1 MDGGHV
7 GTLEGTQTFPTATDM
22 IAEMIAIESSDRGP
36 AGLPGLQQRAAHGE
50 PARHARG
57 RLELVVTADDV
68 QLYKVGSGA
77 TTITTDEATG
87 SIFASPATGGV
98 PVEGNF
104 DLASSKI
111 VLGEGAPLVGWPV
124 LGYAHLLVCDDPAD
138 PLPLS
143 FAQYVVRLAGQGAL
157 ETYGVT
163 PMPEPIRIQTFAPLK
178 VTVR

>member
-1 MDGGHV
+1 M
-7 GTLEGTQTFPTATDM
+7 
-22 IAEMIAIESSDRGP
+22 
-36 AGLPGLQQRAAHGE
+36 
-50 PARHARG
+50 
-57 RLELVVTADDV
+57 
-68 QLYKVGSGA
+68 
-77 TTITTDEATG
+77 
-87 SIFASPATGGV
+87 

-138 PLPLS
+138 PLGLS

-163 PMPEPIRIQTFAPLK
+163 PLPEPIRIQTFAPLK
-178 VTVR
+178 VTVQLNEDGTLPSAAPSADASAEPAADASAEPVRRVVPRPLTPSAECVAAARFPPGKRAATHALGTDEGPPPCGGGPSFLCGEVR

>member
-1 MDGGHV
+1 MANLPV
-7 GTLEGTQTFPTATDM
+7 TLEDG
-22 IAEMIAIESSDRGP
+22 S
-36 AGLPGLQQRAAHGE
+36 
-50 PARHARG
+50 
-57 RLELVVTADDV
+57 ELVITSDDV

-77 TTITTDEATG
+77 TTITTDEVTG

-143 FAQYVVRLAGQGAL
+143 FAQYLVRLAGQGAL
-157 ETYGVT
+157 ETFGLT
-163 PMPEPIRIQTFAPLK
+163 PMPEPIRIQTFIPLK
-178 VTVR
+178 VTVDPNAIVESPGSSSSASPSP